1 MKTRSKPIVEK
12 MSEEQLLQQIENLE
26 KKLAARDKENFQIRA
41 ENNKQRTKINDL
53 KNQNAYLKSQI
64 QPETKDIEL
73 QTESNSDSSR
83 ANSQVGFQALFNNG
97 VCTNGKFLKTQCT
110 VYKKNNITVVYTVV
124 SYFT

>member
-97 VCTNGKFLKTQCT
+97 VCTNGKILENT
-110 VYKKNNITVVYTVV
+110 VHCLQEEQYYSSVLFYVTVN
-124 SYFT
+124 

>member
-97 VCTNGKFLKTQCT
+97 VCTNGKILENPVHCLQEEQYYSSVLFYVT
-110 VYKKNNITVVYTVV
+110 VN
-124 SYFT
+124 

>member
-97 VCTNGKFLKTQCT
+97 VCTNGKLQ
-110 VYKKNNITVVYTVV
+110 
-124 SYFT
+124 